1 MLEFKVPIEKPENY
15 PNIAF
20 NELSN
25 FLLLFVNDYG
35 KWPDQIEFYGKTG
48 KELYN
53 IITQKFD
60 LTNKFILNTHDSIL
74 NKIIIKYSKKL
85 DMVDSHSTPFKIEK
99 KIDPKLEIT
108 LIR

>member
-1 MLEFKVPIEKPENY
+1 MLTLKVPIDKSEDY

-25 FLLLFVNDYG
+25 FLLIFVRDYG
-35 KWPDQIEFYGKTG
+35 KWPDKIDFHGNIG
-48 KELYN
+48 KELHGL
-53 IITQKFD
+53 ITQKFD
-60 LTNKFILNTHDSIL
+60 LSNKFILETHNSIL

-108 LIR
+108 LTR

>member
-1 MLEFKVPIEKPENY
+1 MLEFKVPVKKPEGFST
-15 PNIAF
+15 IAF

-25 FLLLFVNDYG
+25 FLLIFVNDYG
-35 KWPDQIEFYGKTG
+35 KWPDIINFHGKIG
-48 KELYN
+48 KELHE

-60 LTNKFILNTHDSIL
+60 LSDKFILETHTSIL
-74 NKIIIKYSKKL
+74 NKIVIQYSKKL
-85 DMVDSHSTPFKIEK
+85 DMVDSHSTQFKIEK